1 MGRNSCQFSRK
12 SSYKSI
18 LVGFSNYDVT
28 TYLYHWPNNQMLL
41 FFHQT
46 YFSIRFLLPRALL
59 AFLTKGQII
68 LKRLF
73 CVFNFFQKM
82 NKNTSH
88 TSKNEF
94 ICSFLGE
101 SEDTKSCFEIIWPL
115 KQTKF
120 LNSCERFF
128 LDNFIYSLLFTW
140 ICTLTEPETHFG

>member
-1 MGRNSCQFSRK
+1 MLFSWWEEIAVNFSCK
-12 SSYKSI
+12 SSYKSTLI
-18 LVGFSNYDVT
+18 GFSNYDVT
-28 TYLYHWPNNQMLL
+28 TYLYHWPNNQMLF

-94 ICSFLGE
+94 IRSFFGRILRLTIFFDINWP
-101 SEDTKSCFEIIWPL
+101 SATIIGH
-115 KQTKF
+115 K
-120 LNSCERFF
+120 
-128 LDNFIYSLLFTW
+128 YSIFK
-140 ICTLTEPETHFG
+140 PS